1 MIWKTIAFFGAG
13 SFFYVGLSILSDP
26 LCQSVSFQGGG
37 ARTIAT
43 TCMQDGSGDFSRGA
57 AINLLFI
64 GGTVLFALLFRNY
77 LIRLYH
83 QFRLQFALQQASKD
97 IDASSI
103 TAKQEELISLEL
115 EQPTPQATKFPYKSK
130 NILIAG
136 LILVLLVP
144 AYKVIAPKISLL
156 NPITC
161 ASLKRDLA
169 AKDVLGR
176 QIWNSYQIEVSR
188 IGLID
193 EATNIDLWI
202 NQISNTERRANQMIN
217 DELARYQ
224 FALSRQYCVKVDI
237 VNYLITQDNKSLDF
251 FAGKEQ
257 MSNGRYW
264 SPDWGWPTN
273 FHKGFIE
280 STEYLK

>member
-1 MIWKTIAFFGAG
+1 M
-13 SFFYVGLSILSDP
+13 P
-26 LCQSVSFQGGG
+26 
-37 ARTIAT
+37 
-43 TCMQDGSGDFSRGA
+43 DGSGDFSRGA
-57 AINLLFI
+57 AISLLFI
-64 GGTVLFALLFRNY
+64 GGTVLFTLLFRNY
-77 LIRLYH
+77 LIRIYR
-83 QFRLQFALQQASKD
+83 QFRFQYALQQASKKLD
-97 IDASSI
+97 INTDVAQ
-103 TAKQEELISLEL
+103 QEELISLDTA
-115 EQPTPQATKFPYKSK
+115 QPTPQATKVPYKSK
-130 NILIAG
+130 NILISG
-136 LILVLLVP
+136 LILVLLIP

-193 EATNIDLWI
+193 EATNIDLWM

-237 VNYLITQDNKSLDF
+237 VNYLITQDKKSLDF

-257 MSNGRYW
+257 MSNGSYW